1 MRIKVLGTLAE
12 RHLVRATL
20 RVEAREADGTTVRAH
35 TDVVVTPGAEGASV
49 APFSYLL
56 GDPPL
61 SEVWWQL
68 STVDANGFPAA
79 APWGHGGSDL
89 LVVDLRSSTVTG

>member
-1 MRIKVLGTLAE
+1 M
-12 RHLVRATL
+12 
-20 RVEAREADGTTVRAH
+20 
-35 TDVVVTPGAEGASV
+35 V

-89 LVVDLRSSTVTG
+89 LVVDLRSLTVTG